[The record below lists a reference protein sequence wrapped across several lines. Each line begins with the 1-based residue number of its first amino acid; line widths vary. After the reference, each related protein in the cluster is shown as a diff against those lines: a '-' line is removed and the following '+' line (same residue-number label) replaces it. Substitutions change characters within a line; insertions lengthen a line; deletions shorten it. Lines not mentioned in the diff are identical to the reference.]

1 MVWGSPYAWFYIS
14 HGVLPGFNNQ
24 QLETQLEMKIGT
36 SNVVFWLCVVNHDP
50 LDVGPFLP
58 LLFWIVLA
66 PQACFVFSSWHF
78 HCATFSF
85 RQLTTSNQS
94 NQVPVARSLHLQNL
108 WVNNWKN
115 PRQKPQSSDLPVA
128 NLVFGGQSAANCP
141 WKNGYFCI
149 TWILPEND
157 VTTESDWCFSSVFC
171 FVSFKNWDTIWIFL
185 DVPGNAQ
192 WLHGKM
198 WRILG
203 LEMCFS
209 SKKSRLLMSYALIL
223 VFLNMFPSWICTAK
237 PKEWL
242 AGYGRGALRS
252 SFELEGAQV
261 GKPEGMRQRLY
272 LKHPK
277 TWWIW

>member
-203 LEMCFS
+203 LECVSPPKSPDFLCLMPSFWFSLTCFLREFVRQNRRNGWRATVAVLCGARLN
-209 SKKSRLLMSYALIL
+209 SKGHKLGSLRE
-223 VFLNMFPSWICTAK
+223 WGRDCT
-237 PKEWL
+237 
-242 AGYGRGALRS
+242 
-252 SFELEGAQV
+252 
-261 GKPEGMRQRLY
+261 
-272 LKHPK
+272 
-277 TWWIW
+277 